1 MRPDM
6 AGGLSDVGESLHGL
20 ETRRSL
26 LEGIDF
32 ADDYRWQIDK
42 NDLRIMV

>member
-1 MRPDM
+1 M

-20 ETRRSL
+20 ETRCWL

-32 ADDYRWQIDK
+32 AVDYRRRLI
-42 NDLRIMV
+42 RMIRMI